1 MQGTTVRSIE
11 DLPLLLTVPE
21 AAKVLR
27 VGVSRAYEMA
37 HRGEIPAVRIGRRV
51 RVPRDALT
59 LFLKGVPEER
69 NSPIA
74 RV

>member
-1 MQGTTVRSIE
+1 MQDTTVRSIE

-37 HRGEIPAVRIGRRV
+37 QRGEIPVVRIGRRV
-51 RVPRDALT
+51 RIPR
-59 LFLKGVPEER
+59 EELR
-69 NSPIA
+69 PLLGCETPA
-74 RV
+74 KRPA